1 MHMHT
6 TLRPA
11 ERASYLLARLPGPV
25 RDEGDELMVQVSNG
39 ISASALRGAM
49 WRKSHF
55 SNPNGNCVEV
65 AGLPGGVIAVRDSR
79 HPDGPALVYP
89 AAEMTAFIRG
99 VKDGKFDCLMR
110 LPGTLSNN
118 RARWAIAPGRWDTC
132 RVRLRRLRP
141 VEQP

>member
-1 MHMHT
+1 VKDEDFMIQV
-6 TLRPA
+6 RNGVPA
-11 ERASYLLARLPGPV
+11 SG
-25 RDEGDELMVQVSNG
+25 
-39 ISASALRGAM
+39 LRGVV

-79 HPDGPALVYP
+79 HPDGPALVYT

-99 VKDGKFDCLMR
+99 VKDGRFDYLMR
-110 LPGTLSNN
+110 LSGAPGNN
-118 RARWAIAPGRWDTC
+118 RARWAMAAGRWDTW